1 MKSTCLSVNI
11 DNLPLS
17 VSKQVESLG
26 VILNSTLSFEAHIN
40 SVIPIAYFHLR
51 NINRFVQLSQ

>member
-11 DNLPLS
+11 DNLPVS

-26 VILNSTLSFEAHIN
+26 VILNSTLSFEAHIITVPFALII
-40 SVIPIAYFHLR
+40 SSGSH
-51 NINRFVQLSQ
+51 